1 MTDLAALQARA
12 KALVAELQPR
22 HERPIPFCPHT
33 PTPAQKLFLGCY
45 ALSALYG
52 GAAGGGKSD
61 ALLMA
66 ALMYVDVPGY
76 AALILRR
83 TYADL
88 ALPGAIMDRAKE
100 WLAGTAATWSE
111 KDKRWTFPSGATLT
125 FGYCET
131 DSDVYRYQ
139 GSEFQFIGID
149 ELTQWSERA
158 FRYLLSRLRRLVG
171 VDIPLR
177 MRAGTNP
184 GGVGHAWVKAYFVE
198 PGHPDRPFFPAKL
211 EDNPH
216 LDREAYEAALAQ
228 LDEETRNH
236 LRHGLWTQ
244 DPEGLVY
251 RYDRAKNRVAALPV
265 ATGWQVTFAIDY
277 GSAETTATSA
287 FSALWWRPH
296 DTTIYV
302 ERAWCEGGL
311 IGEDFAERV
320 TSYTEKIITPGHGV
334 LFSLVSDEG
343 ALGQAFG
350 REMRKRHGL
359 GARPAKKSDKS
370 GFRKLFNGE
379 MQKGRIVLVD
389 GQCTALEAEF
399 DNLRWNP
406 ARTDSMPGQ
415 PDHASDATL
424 YGWRDAQGFRATA
437 KPDAEPVYGSPEWHA
452 ARAKAAEDAAY
463 GRARVSA
470 AKEARGET
478 WERW

>member
-1 MTDLAALQARA
+1 MSLERDIAIVRAWELAQR
-12 KALVAELQPR
+12 PR
-22 HERPIPFCPHT
+22 HERPIPFCPHE
-33 PTPAQKLFLGCY
+33 PTLPQKLFLGCY
-45 ALSALYG
+45 ALCSLYG

-88 ALPGAIMDRAKE
+88 ALPGAIMDRARA
-100 WLAGTAATWSE
+100 WLTGTGATWSE

-198 PGHPDRPFFPAKL
+198 PGDPSRPFFPARL

-216 LDREAYEAALAQ
+216 LDREAYETALAT
-228 LDEETRNH
+228 LDDETRAQ
-236 LRHGLWTQ
+236 LRDGRWIV
-244 DPEGLVY
+244 DPSSLVY
-251 RYDRAKNRVAALPV
+251 RYDRAKNRVAALPEIP
-265 ATGWQVTFAIDY
+265 GQWQVSFAIDY
-277 GSAETTATSA
+277 GSSETTASSA
-287 FSALWWRPH
+287 FSAAWWHPH
-296 DTTIYV
+296 DPRTFITHAWIEPGLLPGDYADRVSTYQRDVV
-302 ERAWCEGGL
+302 EPAG
-311 IGEDFAERV
+311 A
-320 TSYTEKIITPGHGV
+320 V

-359 GARPAKKSDKS
+359 AARPAKKSDKL
-370 GFRKLFNGE
+370 GHIKLFNGGL
-379 MQKGRIVLVD
+379 QSGLIVLVD
-389 GQCTALEAEF
+389 GQCTALETEWDA
-399 DNLRWNP
+399 LHWNP
-406 ARTDSMPGQ
+406 MRTASMPGE
-415 PDHASDATL
+415 PNHASDATL
-424 YGWRDAQGFRATA
+424 YAWRDSQSFRATPA
-437 KPDAEPVYGSPEWHA
+437 PSAGPVPGSAEWWQAQNE
-452 ARAKAAEDAAY
+452 AAERAAY
-463 GRARVSA
+463 ERVREAQQQAQSA
-470 AKEARGET
+470 P